1 MISKKYLALSM
12 ITSLLFVSGCN
23 GKKAEQS
30 SSTSP
35 WASLSSLSAPSTTS
49 VDQAALEAQQATSI
63 QAAQAAQVEAE
74 MAQIASAPAET
85 IVSTEFMSP
94 EQVRANFYSQGVS
107 DELLAQIDNDFYSS
121 QQTFL
126 DPSNLRLVRLLYVD
140 FEGQTRVGEMI
151 VHENI
156 APDIEDIFYEL
167 YRNAYP
173 IQRIILPIG
182 YQADDNAIMT
192 DGITRALGFTWDE
205 NGQPMEHEHSLG
217 LAVDFNS
224 LYNPQVIV
232 EEDGTTT
239 ILPPAGAPY
248 ADRTNIQPHM
258 LTEDDL
264 AVQLFLQHGFSWGGY
279 WEGRNDY
286 QHFEK
291 NFNHDTGHFD
301 PTMS

>member
-1 MISKKYLALSM
+1 MTFAVKSLVIPMIASLFFLNGCGQKKEAE
-12 ITSLLFVSGCN
+12 TSLSTF
-23 GKKAEQS
+23 S
-30 SSTSP
+30 SSFSVSTSQ
-35 WASLSSLSAPSTTS
+35 AIDTATLEAA
-49 VDQAALEAQQATSI
+49 QAASI
-63 QAAQAAQVEAE
+63 QAAQEAQVEAE
-74 MAQIASAPAET
+74 MAQIAQAPAET

-94 EQVRANFYSQGVS
+94 EQVRANFNSQGVS
-107 DELLAQIDNDFYSS
+107 PELLAQIDNDFYSS

-126 DPSNLRLVRLLYVD
+126 DPADLRLVRLLYVD
-140 FEGQTRVGEMI
+140 FDGQSRVGEMI

-156 APDIEDIFYEL
+156 ADDIEDIFYEL

-173 IQRIILPIG
+173 IQRVVLPIG
-182 YQADDNAIMT
+182 YHADDNAIMS

-224 LYNPQVIV
+224 LYNPQVII
-232 EEDGTTT
+232 EEDGSTT

-264 AVQLFLQHGFSWGGY
+264 AVQLFLQHGFTWGGY
-279 WEGRNDY
+279 WQGRNDY

-301 PTMS
+301 PTMSA